1 MQSDVLPFT
10 LYDTMDYSSVNDM
23 EPPSGFARRD
33 APQVQTR
40 QDGPPPIQPHPQLGH
55 GQQGQSQQGPGQA
68 QPTQAPKTGNDEVL
82 RQIMVGD
89 EGVNLG
95 EEYVKPKG
103 PDIGNYMTTSDLL
116 YILVAVL
123 FVDVFVIFL
132 VRFAPDIF
140 GQSINRWY
148 DLFGLNAVIADV
160 LIIVIGFVIA
170 RYIYTLWVKPK
181 YGEGKWSP
189 LQFTGVAVAVQ
200 FIHDLAFYFGIITQ
214 VPRGQNMMIDVF
226 KDYSEGGAKIL
237 FADGAMMVGSSLL
250 AMGLKSQPVHIVAAF
265 SLVVSYIL
273 PYLLYQKNKFSVL
286 K

>member
-55 GQQGQSQQGPGQA
+55 GQQGPGQA

-82 RQIMVGD
+82 RQIMVKD
-89 EGVNLG
+89 DGVDLG

-103 PDIGNYMTTSDLL
+103 ADIGNYGNVNDLV
-116 YILVAVL
+116 YILIAVL

-132 VRFAPDIF
+132 VRFAPDVF
-140 GQSINRWY
+140 GQPINRWY

-160 LIIVIGFVIA
+160 VIIVIGFVIA

-200 FIHDLAFYFGIITQ
+200 FLHDLAFYFGIITQ

-226 KDYSEGGAKIL
+226 KDYAEGAGGKIL

-250 AMGLKSQPVHIVAAF
+250 AMCLKSQPVHIVAAF
-265 SLVVSYIL
+265 SLVVSYVL
-273 PYLLYQKNKFSVL
+273 PYLLFQKNKFSVL

>member
-40 QDGPPPIQPHPQLGH
+40 QDGPPPVQPHPQLGN
-55 GQQGQSQQGPGQA
+55 GQQGPAQA
-68 QPTQAPKTGNDEVL
+68 QPTKVQKAGNDEVL
-82 RQIMVGD
+82 RQIMVKD
-89 EGVNLG
+89 DGVDLG

-103 PDIGNYMTTSDLL
+103 ADIGNYKNTYDLL

-132 VRFAPDIF
+132 VRFAPEIF
-140 GQSINRWY
+140 GQSLNRWY

-170 RYIYTLWVKPK
+170 RYIYTAWVKPK

-189 LQFTGVAVAVQ
+189 LQFTGVAVVVQ
-200 FIHDLAFYFGIITQ
+200 LIHDLAFYFGIITQ
-214 VPRGQNMMIDVF
+214 VPRGANMMIDVF

-237 FADGAMMVGSSLL
+237 AGDAAMMVGSSLL

-273 PYLLYQKNKFSVL
+273 PYVLFQKNKFSVL

>member
-40 QDGPPPIQPHPQLGH
+40 QDGPPPVQPHPQLGN
-55 GQQGQSQQGPGQA
+55 GQQGPAQA
-68 QPTQAPKTGNDEVL
+68 QPTKVQKAGNDEVL
-82 RQIMVGD
+82 RQIMVKD
-89 EGVNLG
+89 DGVDLG

-103 PDIGNYMTTSDLL
+103 ADIGNYKNTYDLL

-132 VRFAPDIF
+132 VRFAPEIF
-140 GQSINRWY
+140 GQSLNRWY

-170 RYIYTLWVKPK
+170 RYIYTAWVKPK

-189 LQFTGVAVAVQ
+189 LQFTGVAVVVQ
-200 FIHDLAFYFGIITQ
+200 LIHDLAFYFGIIAQ
-214 VPRGQNMMIDVF
+214 VPRGANMMIDVF

-237 FADGAMMVGSSLL
+237 AGDAAMMVGSSLL

-273 PYLLYQKNKFSVL
+273 PYVLFQKNKFSVL